1 MLVGGIVRREGH
13 EVHARMACECGIE
26 FAAER
31 RVGGLEQELDIAARE
46 HGGHVA
52 GAGDLRRAACR
63 IGVDLNRNRRGR
75 EPRTRQRLR
84 RRFRVAYE
92 MGDMVEE
99 NLAGKGELA
108 VRLSSLVLHQQ
119 GLSWRTPRNRRGAC

>member
-1 MLVGGIVRREGH
+1 MAVTLPVPVTCGAPPAGSALTWTETDVG
-13 EVHARMACECGIE
+13 A
-26 FAAER
+26 
-31 RVGGLEQELDIAARE
+31 
-46 HGGHVA
+46 
-52 GAGDLRRAACR
+52 
-63 IGVDLNRNRRGR
+63 N
-75 EPRTRQRLR
+75 PRQRLR